1 MSNIV
6 SSLLDRWAT
15 FLARRRVAVIVIILL
30 LAVASI
36 PLAVNIL
43 RHLDADIF
51 NQVSD
56 QLPRFRVMREL
67 TADFGGDVFVAAAW
81 IPDESA
87 KDPAKV
93 KELCA
98 FGDLMAA
105 ELAQVGTT
113 DEDALSFS
121 VSKVPQ
127 NSMAPQREPWL
138 REVECRAGQNLRQ
151 AMSKLIQE
159 HPHIA
164 LGVDDVERVKQVFE
178 PEAMA
183 ARLKRLRAE
192 LAALDPAMSAERRR
206 LMADPLGL
214 AGLGEEALERRLR
227 AQKKDMGLAGRDGYF
242 LSPDGTMLVIVARPI
257 RGAKDLTFNKALMN
271 AAQRA
276 ENRAIAALQAR
287 TPAATLG
294 TALKG
299 ATYGEYAGSGGPS
312 ELRVGFTGMHAVA
325 VENEASLRYD
335 VIINALTAGLFVM
348 AIYVLAYWRVRLA
361 FHVILTLA
369 LAVLF
374 TLALTGPLHGPIGVL
389 GAGFTSI
396 LIGMGED
403 YAVYLHN
410 TFQSMR
416 AEAGA
421 TMESALRKTLTS
433 CGPSI
438 LAAAAT
444 AAAAFF
450 SMGLTHF
457 RGLAELGLLAGMGLT
472 LSALLMLSFFLA
484 LTTGGHGGEG
494 KTDVARWLRSL
505 VSRWSEFQATTAGIS
520 SSLVIGAA
528 VAVAAIALLIFTPAP
543 QGDALLGVRFD
554 GDFSNLRSLRIKAIP
569 LRDQI
574 LERFKRGF
582 ADIRVVVEAPDEGS
596 AYRAAARVA
605 ANVQPLVE
613 KGELSVGGTIL
624 DLAPSGAAQEETIK
638 ALQALDLNA
647 RSNAF
652 LEAAKVEY
660 GERAENAF
668 RDFTARLNDWA
679 AKARTARPLSIQD
692 VRSGPLGLLVEPY
705 ARVDETD
712 SRKVVRLA
720 SYYYP
725 SGLTLPEEW
734 YESLA
739 ARIEGAATDGVR
751 VQVTAARMVGFE
763 LKNYLFKDL
772 AWITGVVAIVVVIVM
787 LTMYRSI
794 WKAFLAGMPL
804 VFGYLFL
811 LSGVV
816 VAQCAGWDFSLNYV
830 NLMVFPLLLGTGI
843 DYGIYMVSD
852 AYSERKPG
860 LVQLVSETG
869 LSVFV
874 ACLTTLAGFGSMVF
888 SNYTG
893 LVSFGWAALLGYAGT
908 LFGALLV
915 LPALLE
921 WRKHQSSP

>member
-1 MSNIV
+1 MLF
-6 SSLLDRWAT
+6 SLLDRWAT
-15 FLARRRVAVIVIILL
+15 FLARRRVAVIVVVLL
-30 LAVASI
+30 LA
-36 PLAVNIL
+36 AVSVLPAINIL

-56 QLPRFRVMREL
+56 QLPRFRVLREL
-67 TADFGGDVFVAAAW
+67 TADFGGDVFVASAW
-81 IPDESA
+81 IPDNSA

-93 KELCA
+93 KDLCA
-98 FGDLMAA
+98 FGDILVA
-105 ELAQVGTT
+105 ELARVGTT
-113 DEDALSFS
+113 DEDADSFAVPS
-121 VSKVPQ
+121 EPSKEASTPK
-127 NSMAPQREPWL
+127 REPWL
-138 REVECRAGQNLRQ
+138 REVECRAGQNLRR
-151 AMSKLIQE
+151 AMLRLVEE

-164 LGVDDVERVKQVFE
+164 LGLDDVERLRAVFA
-178 PEAMA
+178 PEAMSV
-183 ARLKRLRAE
+183 RLKRLRTE

-214 AGLGEEALERRLR
+214 AGLGEEAIERRLH

-242 LSPDGTMLVIVARPI
+242 LSPDGTTLVIVARPV

-287 TPAATLG
+287 TPVPVLG

-299 ATYGEYAGSGGPS
+299 ETYGEYAGDGPPP
-312 ELRVGFTGMHAVA
+312 ELRVGFTGMHAIA

-335 VIINALTAGLFVM
+335 VIINAVTAGLFVM

-374 TLALTGPLHGPIGVL
+374 TLGLTGPLHGPIGVL

-410 TFQSMR
+410 TFQAMR
-416 AEAGA
+416 AEVGA
-421 TMESALRKTLTS
+421 TAESALRRTLTL

-472 LSALLMLSFFLA
+472 LSAMLMLSFFPA
-484 LTTGGHGGEG
+484 LNLGGHGGEG

-505 VSRWSEFQATTAGIS
+505 VTCWSEFQATRVGIWVSLTAGALS
-520 SSLVIGAA
+520 ALV
-528 VAVAAIALLIFTPAP
+528 AILLLVFGPAP
-543 QGDALLGVRFD
+543 KGDALLGVRFD
-554 GDFSNLRSLRIKAIP
+554 GDFSNLRSIRIQAIP
-569 LRDQI
+569 LRDRI
-574 LERFKRGF
+574 LTRFGRGF
-582 ADIRVVVEAPDEGS
+582 ADIRVVVEAPDERS
-596 AYRAAARVA
+596 AYRAASRVSES
-605 ANVQPLVE
+605 VRPLVE

-624 DLAPSGAAQEETIK
+624 DLAPSGAAQDETIR
-638 ALQALDLNA
+638 ALQALDLGA
-647 RSNAF
+647 RADAF
-652 LEAAKVEY
+652 LEAAKAEY
-660 GERAENAF
+660 GARAETAF
-668 RDFTARLNDWA
+668 QDFTARLRDWG
-679 AKARTARPLSIQD
+679 AKVRAARPLSLKD
-692 VRSGPLGLLVEPY
+692 VRSSPLGLLVEPY
-705 ARVDETD
+705 ARVDEVD
-712 SRKVVRLA
+712 GKERVRLA
-720 SYYYP
+720 AYYYP
-725 SGLTLPEEW
+725 SGLTFPEEW
-734 YESLA
+734 YDALA
-739 ARIEGAATDGVR
+739 SRIENSAENGVR

-763 LKNYLFKDL
+763 LKNYLFLDL
-772 AWITGVVAIVVVIVM
+772 AWITGVVAVVVVVVM

-804 VFGYLFL
+804 IFGYLFL
-811 LSGVV
+811 LAGVQ

-852 AYSERKPG
+852 AYSDRKPR

-874 ACLTTLAGFGSMVF
+874 ACLTTLAGFGSMIF

-921 WRKHQSSP
+921 WRKVQR